1 MKRIAITQ
9 RLFWLQFFI
18 VALSSWVLPSLPA
31 HAEGSLQLVYNTT
44 TNSYRSGKRPYLQ
57 FLPGT
62 LLGGIQFSTTIKVYA
77 QAGETLNLGSSA
89 VNVGITGDIKVRAPG
104 VLPNSPA
111 EISCKTAQP
120 GTGLINSLAR
130 ELAGPFHPTQNSNPN
145 AYNPCVIAVNQTGEW
160 EIDFVSPNSGNIA
173 SPPNTDTNAVWSQ
186 PLNAPYV
193 AAWDVTV
200 RNSSGVAIPGRAFT
214 NSLAMITGGND
225 RAVHSEMF
233 VQTTD
238 GYRYR
243 VDLNGLDPNG
253 FVFFANNKG
262 FLEAST
268 RNPLYRSVNL
278 SATFGLPPGVTLH
291 LPTTANNPATGDF
304 THQIFFNPPDTA
316 VLIDT
321 LDTGDINN
329 FRFEGSEGNTLGQ
342 AGTSPLGGSF
352 KFTPPSTGTAVL
364 NIDANGN
371 NIFNEPEDVQLT
383 QYVGGGVEAQ
393 IFWDGRDG
401 VGNVVPPRNI
411 PYRVQLTFPF
421 GEVHFPLIDPENDS
435 NGIIIERL
443 PSSDFTLYFNDDTT
457 TIAPGPINAGQN
469 NSSSAPRPHAFSNL
483 FGDLKGI
490 DRWTFFTPPAVEL
503 EGGIVIAAADLNI
516 TKTRT
521 PDPAIAGGNITYT
534 ITVTNAGPSNI
545 TTASPAIVSDIFT
558 ENDGAVTNLS
568 WTCNIIQPDNPPA
581 GAEEGTCIDESGI
594 GNLTDAELALDAGF
608 SAQYTL
614 TGTIIPTAVET
625 IENQATVTRPN
636 DVADP
641 FNNDTDQN
649 NDNNRTETATVTVP
663 LTSGNPLLG
672 VAKQLNTVVNNGDG
686 TYDATYTIRVENV
699 GNLDILN
706 LQVTEDLFGTAEST
720 FNSAVAAPQIV
731 TAPQIVAG
739 TLTGVNPDFNGNG
752 DKNLLLGSETLPVG
766 ESIDITFTVRVT
778 PGSQLGPYE
787 NTATATGTSPG
798 GTVVSDDSTDDEN
811 LNPDTNNDGD
821 PTNDSTPTAV
831 TFGEVPLIGV
841 AKAVGTPTDNGDRTF
856 TIPYTLVVR
865 NYGDVPLNT
874 VQVTEN
880 LNETFADITYTLE
893 PNSLSSP
900 TLTVNPS
907 FDGDTDINLLEADNS
922 NNTLA
927 VDTEATI
934 NFAVRVTP
942 GNNLGPFNNQV
953 TASGVTPGGT
963 GVNDLSTNGS
973 NPDGNNTGNP
983 TDSDEI
989 TSVTLRGNPNL
1000 ELEKRITRVNGIDV
1014 GQSENLADWPDNF
1027 VRGLAAS
1034 NTIQPGD
1041 EVEYT
1046 IYFLSA
1052 GSGPLENAMVCD
1064 PLQDFQTFRT
1074 DTFNGQTPIE
1084 GTFGAEVG
1092 IALALHSPTPNLLLP
1107 NPDVPTAYLRSANSA
1122 SNRGR
1127 FYPAGTATPLICEQN
1142 VRGAVVVDIGNLGV
1156 GDYGFIR
1163 FRVTID

>member
-9 RLFWLQFFI
+9 RLFWLQYFI
-18 VALSSWVLPSLPA
+18 VALSSCVLPSLPA
-31 HAEGSLQLVYNTT
+31 HAEGSLQLVHNGTG
-44 TNSYRSGKRPYLQ
+44 YRAGNRPYLE

-62 LLGGIQFSTTIKVYA
+62 LLSGIPFSTTIKVYA

-89 VNVGITGDIKVRAPG
+89 VNLGLTGDIKVRAPG

-111 EISCKTAQP
+111 EISCRTLQP

-130 ELAGPFHPTQNSNPN
+130 ELAGPFHPTQNTNPN
-145 AYNPCVIAVNQTGEW
+145 AYTPCLINVTQTGVW
-160 EIDFVSPNSGNIA
+160 EIDFVSPRSTIAA
-173 SPPNTDTNAVWSQ
+173 SPPNTATNAVWSQ
-186 PLNAPYV
+186 PNNVPYV

-214 NSLAMITGGND
+214 NSLALITGANP
-225 RAVHSEMF
+225 RPIHSELF

-278 SATFGLPPGVTLH
+278 SATFGLPPDVTLH

-316 VLIDT
+316 VLIPT

-342 AGTSPLGGSF
+342 AGTSPLGGAF

-371 NIFNEPEDVQLT
+371 NIFNELEDVQLT
-383 QYVGGGVEAQ
+383 QYVGEGIEAQ

-401 VGNVVPPRNI
+401 EGNVVPPRNI

-443 PSSDFTLYFNDDTT
+443 NPTSDFTLYFNDDTM

-469 NSSSAPRPHAFSNL
+469 NSSSAPRPHSFSNSS
-483 FGDLKGI
+483 GDLKGI
-490 DRWTFFTPPAVEL
+490 DRWTFFTPPPLEL
-503 EGGIVIAAADLNI
+503 TGGILIAAADLKI

-521 PDPAIAGGNITYT
+521 PDPAIVGGNITYT

-545 TTASPAIVSDIFT
+545 TTASPATVSDIFT
-558 ENDGAVTNLS
+558 ANGDTVINLNWTCAITTTDAGGTCMDETGTGNLS
-568 WTCNIIQPDNPPA
+568 NA
-581 GAEEGTCIDESGI
+581 R
-594 GNLTDAELALDAGF
+594 LALDAGA

-614 TGTIIPTAVET
+614 TGTIIPTATQNIV
-625 IENQATVTRPN
+625 NDAVVTRPN

-641 FNNDTDQN
+641 VNDDTDQN
-649 NDNNRTETATVTVP
+649 NNNNRTETATVTVP
-663 LTSGNPLLG
+663 LTPGNPLLG

-686 TYDATYTIRVENV
+686 TYDATYTIRVENL

-706 LQVTEDLFGTAEST
+706 LQVTEDLYGTAEST
-720 FNSAVAAPQIV
+720 FASAVAAPQIV

-739 TLTGVNPDFNGNG
+739 TLTEVNPNFNGNG
-752 DKNLLLGSETLPVG
+752 NTGDPTKDLLAETQTLPVR
-766 ESIDITFTVRVT
+766 ESINITFTVRVT

-811 LNPDTNNDGD
+811 LDPLAGGDGD
-821 PTNDSTPTAV
+821 PRDTNTPTTV
-831 TFGEVPLIGV
+831 TFGEMPLIGV
-841 AKAVGTPTDNGDRTF
+841 AKAAGTPIDNGDRTF
-856 TIPYTLVVR
+856 TIPYTLIVR

-874 VQVTEN
+874 LQVTEN
-880 LNETFADITYTLE
+880 LNETFPNLTYTVV
-893 PNSLSSP
+893 PGSLTSS
-900 TLTVNPS
+900 LTVNS
-907 FDGDTDINLLEADNS
+907 QFDGKTNTTLLAAG
-922 NNTLA
+922 NTLA
-927 VDTEATI
+927 VDARATI

-963 GVNDLSTNGS
+963 GVSDLSTNGS
-973 NPDGNNTGNP
+973 NPRGNNDTGGP
-983 TDSDEI
+983 TQSNEI
-989 TSVTLRGNPNL
+989 TPVTLSGNPNL
-1000 ELEKRITRVNGIDV
+1000 ELEKRITRVNGTVV
-1014 GQSENLADWPDNF
+1014 GQSENLVDWPANF
-1027 VRGLAAS
+1027 VRGLSGS

-1052 GSGPLENAMVCD
+1052 GSGPLENAVVCD
-1064 PLQDFQTFRT
+1064 PLQNYQTFQTN
-1074 DTFNGQTPIE
+1074 TFNGQTPTE
-1084 GTFGAEVG
+1084 GDFGAEVG
-1092 IALALHSPTPNLLLP
+1092 IAFALNPP
-1107 NPDVPTAYLRSANSA
+1107 NPDLPTAYLRSANSA

-1127 FYPAGTATPLICEQN
+1127 FYPSGTPAPSVFCSEPN

-1156 GDYGFIR
+1156 GEYGFIR
-1163 FRVTID
+1163 FRVKID